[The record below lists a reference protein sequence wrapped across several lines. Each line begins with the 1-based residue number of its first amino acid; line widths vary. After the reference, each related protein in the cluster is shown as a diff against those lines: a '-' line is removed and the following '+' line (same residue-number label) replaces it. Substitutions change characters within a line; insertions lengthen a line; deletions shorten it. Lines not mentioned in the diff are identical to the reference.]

1 MKRFL
6 YLFIVLTI
14 VVLTACDS
22 TSSSSTTRSSVA
34 QLTAFAFANDTK
46 RPALSKAVFTVEER
60 VDTGLVWNR
69 DSIQYG
75 TSLDTVIPRF
85 TFAATPGAAFVRT
98 PDTLC
103 VLTGN
108 DTLNFSKQPIYLTI
122 RSADSKTLKTYEIK
136 ASVHQVDPDLY
147 AWEQIADSIYPQDDS
162 EQKVVSLNNNFVMI
176 KSNGF
181 ELNAYE
187 SEDGE
192 DWVDLGEPEGLPI
205 GTRVRQIISS
215 GDTLYYGDGKNIY
228 TSADAIEWTA
238 HSVNYTVQTMVL
250 YWNKEVW
257 ALVDNSY
264 QELAIWKKGSL
275 KLTGLKAFNDVF
287 PISDFATVCFNSASE
302 RERAM
307 IIGGFAEN
315 GRSLNTRWNLEY
327 SPHIPENGGYR
338 MEEYSIDR
346 PQFTSLTG
354 ASVIWYNNQL
364 MMFGGVNADMNYF
377 GRDILISK
385 DEGLNW
391 VIADT
396 VKNRLPEVYHARQ
409 KQNTIVRDNNIYLFG
424 GQDATRT
431 YSDVYKG
438 RLNSIGWK

>member
-108 DTLNFSKQPIYLTI
+108 DTLNFTKQPIYLTI
-122 RSADSKTLKTYEIK
+122 RSADSKTLKTCEIK

-162 EQKVVSLNNNFVMI
+162 E
-176 KSNGF
+176 
-181 ELNAYE
+181 
-187 SEDGE
+187 
-192 DWVDLGEPEGLPI
+192 
-205 GTRVRQIISS
+205 
-215 GDTLYYGDGKNIY
+215 
-228 TSADAIEWTA
+228 
-238 HSVNYTVQTMVL
+238 
-250 YWNKEVW
+250 
-257 ALVDNSY
+257 
-264 QELAIWKKGSL
+264 
-275 KLTGLKAFNDVF
+275 
-287 PISDFATVCFNSASE
+287 
-302 RERAM
+302 
-307 IIGGFAEN
+307 
-315 GRSLNTRWNLEY
+315 
-327 SPHIPENGGYR
+327 
-338 MEEYSIDR
+338 
-346 PQFTSLTG
+346 
-354 ASVIWYNNQL
+354 
-364 MMFGGVNADMNYF
+364 
-377 GRDILISK
+377 
-385 DEGLNW
+385 
-391 VIADT
+391 
-396 VKNRLPEVYHARQ
+396 
-409 KQNTIVRDNNIYLFG
+409 
-424 GQDATRT
+424 
-431 YSDVYKG
+431 
-438 RLNSIGWK
+438 

>member
-1 MKRFL
+1 
-6 YLFIVLTI
+6 
-14 VVLTACDS
+14 
-22 TSSSSTTRSSVA
+22 
-34 QLTAFAFANDTK
+34 
-46 RPALSKAVFTVEER
+46 
-60 VDTGLVWNR
+60 
-69 DSIQYG
+69 
-75 TSLDTVIPRF
+75 
-85 TFAATPGAAFVRT
+85 
-98 PDTLC
+98 
-103 VLTGN
+103 
-108 DTLNFSKQPIYLTI
+108 
-122 RSADSKTLKTYEIK
+122 
-136 ASVHQVDPDLY
+136 
-147 AWEQIADSIYPQDDS
+147 
-162 EQKVVSLNNNFVMI
+162 
-176 KSNGF
+176 
-181 ELNAYE
+181 
-187 SEDGE
+187 
-192 DWVDLGEPEGLPI
+192 
-205 GTRVRQIISS
+205 
-215 GDTLYYGDGKNIY
+215 
-228 TSADAIEWTA
+228 
-238 HSVNYTVQTMVL
+238 MVL

-264 QELAIWKKGSL
+264 QELAIWQKGAL